1 MVEQITLYT
10 SRVCPYA
17 HRVEIALAEARA
29 PYSAYELDLQH
40 KPDWYAP
47 LVNPAG
53 KVPAIAYGG
62 PPSPPSAPSPHSTK
76 LAESLVLVEFVA
88 DLFPAARLLPASP
101 VARAR
106 ARLFIDAVT
115 ARFVPAWHAFLHGKA
130 SADEFCRAVEHIE
143 ALLPPSEGAD
153 VHGPFAVGAYSIAD
167 VAITPFVARI
177 RVALLHELGA
187 YPLGEGKR
195 VWETMTGA
203 GAGGRFARFGRYCA
217 DLLERESFKAT
228 FDEAYITETQKTRH
242 ASLRQRN

>member
-1 MVEQITLYT
+1 MKK
-10 SRVCPYA
+10 
-17 HRVEIALAEARA
+17 VEIALAEAKA
-29 PYSAYELDLQH
+29 SYSAYEINLQD

-62 PPSPPSAPSPHSTK
+62 PPSTPSTPSPLSTK
-76 LAESLVLVEFVA
+76 LAESLVLTELVA

-106 ARLFIDAVT
+106 ARLFIDAVST
-115 ARFVPAWHAFLHGKA
+115 RFVPAWHAFLHGKA
-130 SADEFCRAVEHIE
+130 SAEEFYRAVEHIQ
-143 ALLPPSEGAD
+143 ALLPPSEGSGAD
-153 VHGPFAVGAYSIAD
+153 SDGPFAVGAYSVAD

-177 RVALLHELGA
+177 RVALVNELGA

-195 VWETMTGA
+195 VWETMTGS

-217 DLLERESFKAT
+217 ALLERESFKAT
-228 FDEAYITETQKTRH
+228 FDEVCDP
-242 ASLRQRN
+242 S